1 MISPLRK
8 GCSLCAFVSW
18 EHGTHLA
25 IELGDLSTL
34 GLGSSLEEDD
44 EVVGDDD
51 KGADLDDEPEPL
63 HLGNDRDG
71 PEEGRPNPSEVR
83 TDGARDELRGST
95 REDADCARD
104 RGQQSHHRGSSSLF
118 LCSIGQHWHFD
129 GGVTGRGKTHG
140 AGW

>member
-1 MISPLRK
+1 MTSPLRK

-18 EHGTHLA
+18 EYGTHLA

-44 EVVGDDD
+44 EVVGDND

-63 HLGNDRDG
+63 HLGHDRDG

-104 RGQQSHHRGSSSLF
+104 PRPAKSASRLLLLLSLLHRAAPAL
-118 LCSIGQHWHFD
+118 
-129 GGVTGRGKTHG
+129 
-140 AGW
+140 